1 MKTAI
6 AVRRSRAPMEISSGT
21 FLGLVCAA
29 LALLC
34 LTSRSAAAD

>member
-6 AVRRSRAPMEISSGT
+6 VVRRSRAPMEISAGN

-29 LALLC
+29 AALLC
-34 LTSRSAAAD
+34 VTSRSAAD